1 MNNISFFS
9 FRVILIILI
18 TFSYGDDEFN
28 PIPLGNGKLNARYNH
43 GSEEDN
49 LFFIFLSFRHGAR
62 SPLYMEDKTDML
74 GGEWQMKGELTNN
87 GRKQLYEIGLE
98 TREKYEHFLSND
110 YDPKEIKIYSTN
122 YDRTINSIQSLLLGL
137 YNNVSYTNFTFTDFN
152 INKNENKNK
161 NKDIDFELIN
171 SIIPGVKL
179 FEDNDEDKKHLG
191 DNIKKFKFER
201 IFKNHFDCKY
211 MRKQFHR
218 TWNESN
224 KIINSILNKFIDNYY
239 NIIIKEFK
247 NVDSQG
253 IKTAKGLY
261 KFCDVYLSN
270 YYEKNENV
278 LNKFKKYG
286 KSTKEIKNI
295 CDIYLYNHFIY
306 VRNGGY
312 AINNGVI
319 SQSPTFKK
327 MIDWMEV
334 RSDQNNNFAVAY
346 SEPKLVLYSGHDSTL
361 FELQSV
367 LNKSFNIDYENTLF
381 GSTQLYEVR
390 KYQNEYY
397 VEIYYNDRLKMN
409 ITFEEF
415 KNRIRNFLINDQE
428 IYNLCYEKK
437 GEIYLRYGRIFLAA
451 ILIVLIIILLT
462 LINKINSKNMDL
474 NNMKIIQ
481 IA

>member
-1 MNNISFFS
+1 MNNISFFL
-9 FRVILIILI
+9 FHALLIILI
-18 TFSYGDDEFN
+18 SFSYGDDFN
-28 PIPLGNGKLNARYNH
+28 PIPKGNGKLNARYNH
-43 GSEEDN
+43 ISEEDN
-49 LFFIFLSFRHGAR
+49 LFFIFLSFRHEAR
-62 SPLYMEDKTDML
+62 APLYTITDKTDML
-74 GGEWQMKGELTNN
+74 GGEWNAKGELTNN

-137 YNNVSYTNFTFTDFN
+137 YNNVSYQIFNFTDFN
-152 INKNENKNK
+152 INKNKNN
-161 NKDIDFELIN
+161 NKDIDLEYIN
-171 SIIPGVKL
+171 SIIPGIKL
-179 FEDNDEDKKHLG
+179 FEDNDEENMYIHN
-191 DNIKKFKFER
+191 NINKKFKFER

-218 TWNESN
+218 TWNKTN
-224 KIINSILNKFIDNYY
+224 KIINSIVNKFIDNYY
-239 NIIIKEFK
+239 NILVKEFE
-247 NVDSQG
+247 NIDSQE
-253 IKTAKGLY
+253 IKTAKGFY

-286 KSTKEIKNI
+286 KSIKEIKNI
-295 CDIYLYNHFIY
+295 CDIYFYNHFIY

-312 AINNGVI
+312 ANNNGII

-361 FELQSV
+361 FELQSI
-367 LNKSFNIDYENTLF
+367 LNKSFNIDYENTQF

-390 KYQNEYY
+390 KYQDVYY

-409 ITFEEF
+409 ITFDEF
-415 KNRIRNFLINDQE
+415 KNRIRNILISDKE
-428 IYNLCYEKK
+428 IYNICYEKK
-437 GEIYLRYGRIFLAA
+437 GEIYLRYGKIFLAV
-451 ILIVLIIILLT
+451 ILIVLVIILLA